1 MNANVRIRILVGA
14 AALAAVL
21 LAGCS
26 QRQLDQAG
34 TSVSNAGNALASSAP
49 KLLGEGVLAANVM
62 ARLARIDGNSALHVA
77 ASANGGT
84 VRLTGKVLS
93 DATRERFIAA
103 ARGVS
108 GVSAVDSQLGVDPN
122 LPKPAAAVRNF
133 ALETAVHAN
142 LAEQAGINGL
152 TLHVVARGA
161 VVTLSGTAKTEALK
175 TTLLSTARKTAGVRE
190 VVDRLHVAS

>member
-1 MNANVRIRILVGA
+1 MNAKLRARIVICAG
-14 AALAAVL
+14 ALAAIL
-21 LAGCS
+21 LAACS
-26 QRQLDQAG
+26 QHQLDRAG
-34 TSVSNAGNALASSAP
+34 SSVSNAGNAIASSAP
-49 KLLGEGVLAANVM
+49 ELIDEGVLAAKVM
-62 ARLARIDGNSALHVA
+62 ARLVQIDANSALHVA

-93 DATRERFIAA
+93 DSTRERFLAA
-103 ARGVS
+103 ARGVP
-108 GVSAVDSQLGVDPN
+108 GVTGVDARLAIDPN
-122 LPKPAAAVRNF
+122 LPRPASAVRNF

-142 LAEQAGINGL
+142 LAVQAGINGL